1 MGGGGL
7 GEFARTAE
15 ALSPHYPGRVI
26 YLDGSALMRFLPGV
40 RYYDEWVA
48 WALPRLPQLVTTQLG
63 LTELRQAAEL
73 YPREQKAQ
81 AFEIVEQVKARVPAI
96 RFSDENVSVSTHA
109 ASVLKP
115 FAALHIG
122 AAVTHPDIDTVA
134 TYDAEL
140 ARVAVLYQLKVVTP
154 GLAAGW
160 QDAAAAVGV

>member
-1 MGGGGL
+1 M
-7 GEFARTAE
+7 
-15 ALSPHYPGRVI
+15 I
-26 YLDGSALMRFLPGV
+26 YLDGSALVRFLPGV

-48 WALPRLPQLVTTQLG
+48 WAVPRLAELVTTQLG

-73 YPREQKAQ
+73 YPRETKAQ

-96 RFSDENVSVSTHA
+96 RFSDANVSVSTHA
-109 ASVLKP
+109 AAVLKP

-140 ARVAVLYQLKVVTP
+140 ARVAILYQLNVLTP
-154 GLAAGW
+154 GMPQGW
-160 QDAAAAVGV
+160 QNTVSAPPVRS